1 MTPHARELERARE
14 RESLAMGHS
23 SRVQSAHEALRF
35 TERTRQAIAQRTVWK
50 QPSRERG
57 RVIPMCTRGAHR
69 EYLL

>member
-35 TERTRQAIAQRTVWK
+35 TERTRQAIAQRTVSVAAA
-50 QPSRERG
+50 SRERG
-57 RVIPMCTRGAHR
+57 FSPDSFHG
-69 EYLL
+69 